1 MKFDINIASLC
12 LTIFTILI
20 TFSIAYRQSKESKK
34 TQSISKETKSIAER
48 LSTDRMVSER
58 VRNLFPLNPKAGIPY
73 SIYQIA
79 YPVKYSKRPLPF
91 INQGDFY
98 AIHILSLA
106 LGEKNVQLK
115 ELDPNLL
122 EIVTNKKTGSNGK
135 IFDCKVPHGN
145 FAFICGPQSN
155 TILNNLYPFASIFKN
170 QNVNYKLED
179 YTSKLQYYCKDR
191 QDLVNWLKEIE
202 LPCWF
207 INEYQNPKEKD
218 QTKDLN
224 IDSSGKIKKI
234 QIYDKDDEE
243 YELQMPMESAAEEC
257 YRKAKYTEKRVPF
270 GKVEDYGIFGR
281 ITKSTDRGLNRIVI
295 LSGLH
300 QYGTWIISD
309 YINKIIRRERDS
321 FKDGKYFD
329 IFQDSELD
337 FISVIHGSYSSST
350 MTVEYSEIDGDKLWV
365 RQKKMPW
372 VRYKRY
378 VRIE

>member
-1 MKFDINIASLC
+1 MKIDINILSFYLTI
-12 LTIFTILI
+12 LTIFVTFLI
-20 TFSIAYRQSKESKK
+20 AIRQGKESKK

-58 VRNLFPLNPKAGIPY
+58 VRNLFPLNPKAGLPY

-79 YPVKYSKRPLPF
+79 YAVKYSKRPLPF

-115 ELDPNLL
+115 ELDPNLDVVSD
-122 EIVTNKKTGSNGK
+122 EKNVSNAK
-135 IFDCKVPHGN
+135 NINSNIPQGN

-155 TILNNLYPFASIFKN
+155 TILNDLYPFASIFKN
-170 QNVNYKLED
+170 QGATYPPEKLTD
-179 YTSKLQYYCKDR
+179 KLQCYCKDR
-191 QDLVNWLKEIE
+191 QDLINWLKEIK

-207 INEYQNPKEKD
+207 IDEYQNPKENKD
-218 QTKDLN
+218 SKEID
-224 IDSSGKIKKI
+224 IDSLRKIKKI

-257 YRKAKYTEKRVPF
+257 YRKAKYTEKKVPF

-281 ITKSTDRGLNRIVI
+281 ITKNSDKGLSRIIIV
-295 LSGLH
+295 SGLH

-321 FKDGKYFD
+321 FKDGKYLD

-337 FISVIHGSYSSST
+337 FISVIRGSYSSST

-378 VRIE
+378 VKKE

>member
-1 MKFDINIASLC
+1 MKIDINTVSLC
-12 LTIFTILI
+12 LTILTILI
-20 TFSIAYRQSKESKK
+20 TLFIAYRQNKESNK
-34 TQSISKETKSIAER
+34 TQTISKETKSIAER

-58 VRNLFPLNPKAGIPY
+58 VRNLFPLNPKAGVPF

-115 ELDPNLL
+115 ELDPNIAI
-122 EIVTNKKTGSNGK
+122 EAKNQNSSDGY
-135 IFDCKVPHGN
+135 IFKSGVPAGN
-145 FAFICGPQSN
+145 YAFICGPQSN
-155 TILNNLYPFASIFKN
+155 TILNHIFPFASILKIQDVKYDLQEIN
-170 QNVNYKLED
+170 D
-179 YTSKLQYYCKDR
+179 KLQTYCNDR
-191 QDLVNWLKEIE
+191 QDLVSWLKMIG

-207 INEYQNPKEKD
+207 IDEYQNPKELNGK
-218 QTKDLN
+218 TK
-224 IDSSGKIKKI
+224 IDIEALKKIKKI
-234 QIYDKDDEE
+234 QIYDMDDDDH
-243 YELQMPMESAAEEC
+243 ELQMPMESASEEC
-257 YRKAKYTEKRVPF
+257 YRKAEFTETKVPF

-281 ITKSTDRGLNRIVI
+281 ITVDTEKGLSRLVI
-295 LSGLH
+295 ISGLH

-309 YINKIIRRERDS
+309 YINKIIRRERES
-321 FKDGKYFD
+321 FKDGKYLD

-378 VRIE
+378 IRVD